1 MTPESITFIVVAFW
15 LLAAATLL
23 LLGGWLI
30 RYDLSRNGN
39 AHTSRITQDL
49 RPFQD
54 LVVQFFAHTEPST
67 RLLSVLAAHPH
78 PLPIGAALRWAQ
90 PTADQ
95 TGSAS
100 VPHSASEWVALWMMR
115 LAGLIRIKKRTVWI
129 TEVGLEVHRRITTPP
144 SPPAEKKGKS
154 IYDSLFVPLPIDN
167 SGSSH
172 RLRVREALRRNQ
184 LKFIERNSAAVLS
197 GIGELRKPTQ
207 MTDRPT
213 QSLNTQL
220 MKTTPMKKRNIMMT
234 AADHEELS
242 YAIAAAGKLSERGRA
257 EMTALKRELART
269 KIVDAND
276 LPPDVITMNSRAEL
290 LDLES
295 GEQMEF
301 TLVFPS
307 DANIEA
313 GKISVL
319 APLGTAML
327 GYRVGDEFAWIV
339 PYGVRRL
346 KVTAV
351 HFQPEAAL
359 AIAA

>member
-30 RYDLSRNGN
+30 RHDLSRNGN

-129 TEVGLEVHRRITTPP
+129 TDVGLEVHRRITTPP

-154 IYDSLFVPLPIDN
+154 IYDSLFVPLPIDT

-172 RLRVREALRRNQ
+172 RLPRLREALRRNQ
-184 LKFIERNSAAVLS
+184 AEVHRKK
-197 GIGELRKPTQ
+197 LR
-207 MTDRPT
+207 
-213 QSLNTQL
+213 
-220 MKTTPMKKRNIMMT
+220 
-234 AADHEELS
+234 
-242 YAIAAAGKLSERGRA
+242 
-257 EMTALKRELART
+257 
-269 KIVDAND
+269 
-276 LPPDVITMNSRAEL
+276 
-290 LDLES
+290 
-295 GEQMEF
+295 
-301 TLVFPS
+301 
-307 DANIEA
+307 
-313 GKISVL
+313 
-319 APLGTAML
+319 ML
-327 GYRVGDEFAWIV
+327 F
-339 PYGVRRL
+339 
-346 KVTAV
+346 
-351 HFQPEAAL
+351 
-359 AIAA
+359 